1 MVSRTGDRF
10 GHEPP
15 FTAAPRRR
23 FHAAARMTT
32 ASLPATAKL
41 ARASSRPAVP
51 MPGRLPFRRLVSP
64 LVLVLLWQAASTF
77 GLLSPRTL
85 ASPSQIVLTGWG
97 LLASGELP
105 WHLAVSLGRVA
116 AGLAIGL
123 SVGAGL
129 ALVAGLSRLGEEV
142 VDAPVQMLR
151 TLPFLA
157 LVPLFI
163 LWFGIGEAPK
173 IALVALGTAFPIY
186 LNLFAGI
193 RGVEPKLA
201 EMGRVFGLDRSG
213 LLRHVVLPGAL
224 PSALVGLRYSLG
236 VAWLS
241 LVVAEQVNAS
251 AGIGYLI
258 NDARDFLRTDVIM
271 VGLVLY
277 ALLGLGADALVRVL
291 ERRLLAWRPAFVRS

>member
-1 MVSRTGDRF
+1 MSTSLTRT
-10 GHEPP
+10 
-15 FTAAPRRR
+15 AILPRPRQATRAWRLPSGLSSRR
-23 FHAAARMTT
+23 F
-32 ASLPATAKL
+32 L
-41 ARASSRPAVP
+41 
-51 MPGRLPFRRLVSP
+51 SP
-64 LVLVLLWQAASTF
+64 LVILAVWQTASSF

-85 ASPSQIVLTGWG
+85 ASPLQIVETATG
-97 LLASGELP
+97 LIRSGELP
-105 WHLAVSLGRVA
+105 WNMLVSLGRAA

-123 SVGAGL
+123 MIGSAL
-129 ALVAGLSRLGEEV
+129 ALAAGLSKLGEDI

-163 LWFGIGEAPK
+163 LWLGIGEMPK

-193 RGVEPKLA
+193 RGTEKRLA
-201 EMGRVFGLDRSG
+201 EMGRVFGLSRAG
-213 LLRHVVLPGAL
+213 IVRHVVLPGAL

-236 VAWLS
+236 SAWLS
-241 LVVAEQVNAS
+241 LVVAEQVNAD

-271 VGLVLY
+271 VGLLVY
-277 ALLGLGADALVRVL
+277 ALLGLGADGLVRLL
-291 ERRLLAWRPAFVRS
+291 ERRLLAWRAALVQR